1 MLPVSGS
8 NTANASQRL
17 AKSTLDCC
25 VMPMCSTNPAK
36 PHSLVCVGV
45 LHFAAGIW
53 YFTWSWYWLP
63 VVNNAS
69 GPVRNLVRWTIGVD
83 STLGGGLL
91 SVAICGG
98 LRSAWA
104 TLGSVSFEK
113 VSRRHAPDVGAGVI
127 GGVRAGRDGR
137 GC

>member
-1 MLPVSGS
+1 M
-8 NTANASQRL
+8 
-17 AKSTLDCC
+17 
-25 VMPMCSTNPAK
+25 
-36 PHSLVCVGV
+36 
-45 LHFAAGIW
+45 
-53 YFTWSWYWLP
+53 
-63 VVNNAS
+63 NNAS
-69 GPVRNLVRWTIGVD
+69 GPVRDLVRWAIGDV

-127 GGVRAGRDGR
+127 GGVRAGSGER